1 VNIPTPIKVFGW
13 FLLVVGLIF
22 SILYAFFPGGA
33 VPGLDA
39 SISANHLAVELIA
52 VRAISQTVLMLIALL
67 SGKARFLQGVFIM
80 RIITEVGDQIALI
93 ASGNVMVPALV
104 IIILIVVG
112 EAWSI
117 YTLSRLKDA

>member
-1 VNIPTPIKVFGW
+1 
-13 FLLVVGLIF
+13 
-22 SILYAFFPGGA
+22 
-33 VPGLDA
+33 
-39 SISANHLAVELIA
+39 
-52 VRAISQTVLMLIALL
+52 MLIALL

-93 ASGNVMVPALV
+93 TSGNVMVPALV